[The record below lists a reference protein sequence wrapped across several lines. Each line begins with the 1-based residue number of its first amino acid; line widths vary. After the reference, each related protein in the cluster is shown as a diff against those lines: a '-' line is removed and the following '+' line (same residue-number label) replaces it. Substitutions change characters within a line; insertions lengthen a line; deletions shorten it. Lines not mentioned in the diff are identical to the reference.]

1 MESTKKKKSV
11 RLREGHKTAA
21 KLTERKRR
29 TPTSLV
35 KNKLASKLTSKSKS
49 NKPIVSPI
57 LNPEIVSSQGPA
69 SQRGRPAFQ
78 DVDGPVIPEINDLST
93 PAFDRSEVIEEYQ
106 LDLPEMKSKGGSLV
120 PSGSVPLSSVD
131 PVSRYMAEI
140 ARYPLLTRTQEEEV
154 AKRYFETKD
163 PRLAEVLVTANLRF
177 VVKVA
182 AEYSKFGARLI
193 DLIQE
198 GNVGLMHAV
207 KEFDPYKGVK
217 LITYA
222 VWWIRGYIQE
232 YLMRQ
237 YSMVRIGTTQNQRT
251 LFYKLQKQKQDLEQL
266 GEENGIRQISGRLGI
281 PEDEV
286 AEMHK
291 RLSGRDVSLSQPLG
305 QGESSRL
312 LDIQTGDQ
320 GTEMDDMIELK
331 EHLGLLNNAL
341 AHLRPLL
348 SEKETYILDQRLLSD
363 SALTL
368 QDIGSEWG
376 VTREAV
382 RQMEA
387 RLLAKIKDA
396 ILKGGLPPLSE
407 PTTTS

>member
-1 MESTKKKKSV
+1 MKSTKKKKSV
-11 RLREGHKTAA
+11 SLRGSHKTAA
-21 KLTERKRR
+21 KSTERKKKA
-29 TPTSLV
+29 PTSLV
-35 KNKLASKLTSKSKS
+35 KNRLSSQLASKNKS
-49 NKPIVSPI
+49 NKSNLSPI
-57 LNPEIVSSQGPA
+57 LNPEIVLSQK
-69 SQRGRPAFQ
+69 STSRRDRPSFQ
-78 DVDGPVIPEINDLST
+78 DDYDPLLPEINDFST
-93 PAFDRSEVIEEYQ
+93 PALDRSEIIEEYQ
-106 LDLPEMKSKGGSLV
+106 LDLPEMKSKAGSLV
-120 PSGSVPLSSVD
+120 PSSSVPLSSVD

-312 LDIQTGDQ
+312 LDLQTGDQ

-341 AHLRPLL
+341 AQLRPLL

-407 PTTTS
+407 PSTTS

>member
-1 MESTKKKKSV
+1 
-11 RLREGHKTAA
+11 
-21 KLTERKRR
+21 
-29 TPTSLV
+29 
-35 KNKLASKLTSKSKS
+35 
-49 NKPIVSPI
+49 
-57 LNPEIVSSQGPA
+57 
-69 SQRGRPAFQ
+69 
-78 DVDGPVIPEINDLST
+78 
-93 PAFDRSEVIEEYQ
+93 
-106 LDLPEMKSKGGSLV
+106 
-120 PSGSVPLSSVD
+120 
-131 PVSRYMAEI
+131 MA
-140 ARYPLLTRTQEEEV
+140 RH
-154 AKRYFETKD
+154 
-163 PRLAEVLVTANLRF
+163 
-177 VVKVA
+177 
-182 AEYSKFGARLI
+182 LI
-193 DLIQE
+193 C
-198 GNVGLMHAV
+198 GNVELMHAV

-312 LDIQTGDQ
+312 LDLQTGDQ

-341 AHLRPLL
+341 AQLRPLL

-396 ILKGGLPPLSE
+396 ILRGGLPPLSE
-407 PTTTS
+407 PSTTS